1 METNNNTYK
10 VKPED
15 LIGEITGF
23 PIEVVQ
29 KMVDYQVAQGNKAD
43 VTVFQ
48 KLATVSRIDGG
59 FNWLETKEHMYW
71 RDIIFYKEFDIF
83 FKYNPKE

>member
-1 METNNNTYK
+1 MSETNNTYK

-15 LIGEITGF
+15 LIGEIEGF

-29 KMVDYQVAQGNKAD
+29 KMVDYQVEQGNKAD

-48 KLATVSRIDGG
+48 KLATAAKPDGG
-59 FNWLETKEHMYW
+59 FNWSETEEFMDW
-71 RDIIFYKEFDIF
+71 MDIIYSGEFNIF
-83 FKYNPKE
+83 FESNPKE

>member
-1 METNNNTYK
+1 MSETNNTYK

-15 LIGEITGF
+15 LIGEIEGF
-23 PIEVVQ
+23 PIKIVQ

-48 KLATVSRIDGG
+48 KSNTASKRNKG
-59 FNWLETKEHMYW
+59 FDWDKTKENTAW
-71 RDIIFYKEFDIF
+71 IGIIMCKDFDIF

>member
-15 LIGEITGF
+15 LIGEIEDF
-23 PIEVVQ
+23 PIEIVQ
-29 KMVDYQVAQGNKAD
+29 KMVDYQIGQGNKAD

-48 KLATVSRIDGG
+48 KSNMASKRNKG
-59 FNWLETKEHMYW
+59 FDWNKTKENTTW
-71 RDIIFYKEFDIF
+71 IGIIMWKEFDIF
-83 FKYNPKE
+83 FKHNPKE

>member
-1 METNNNTYK
+1 MEPNNNTYK

-15 LIGEITGF
+15 LIGEIEGF

-29 KMVDYQVAQGNKAD
+29 RMVDCQVEQGNKAD

-48 KLATVSRIDGG
+48 KSNMASKRDKG
-59 FNWLETKEHMYW
+59 FDWDKTKESASW
-71 RDIIFYKEFDIF
+71 IGIIIWKEFDIF
-83 FKYNPKE
+83 FKYNPKK

>member
-15 LIGEITGF
+15 LIGEIKGF
-23 PIEVVQ
+23 PIEIVQ

-48 KLATVSRIDGG
+48 KLATASRLDGG
-59 FNWLETKEHMYW
+59 FNWLETEEYMDW
-71 RDIIFYKEFDIF
+71 MGIIYHEEFSIF
-83 FKYNPKE
+83 FKYNPKK